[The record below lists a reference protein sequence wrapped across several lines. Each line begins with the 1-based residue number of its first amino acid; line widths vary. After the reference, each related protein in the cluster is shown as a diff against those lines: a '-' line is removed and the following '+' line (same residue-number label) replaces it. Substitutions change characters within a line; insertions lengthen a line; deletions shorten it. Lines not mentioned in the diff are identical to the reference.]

1 MPSFYEIQEEIS
13 AMLEVADSDLT
24 PEQREAMD
32 EYLDELGKLESD
44 KVDGFCRF
52 FRSAEARAAACREEA
67 ARLVAKAKGLESR
80 LLSAKNMLLD
90 SMQRRNLKKLSGEVY
105 TLSTRKVSRVD
116 ASQAYLPALEEQGF
130 AKVIP
135 AEIKPDLLA
144 IGKAI
149 REGQDI
155 PGCRLI
161 EGVSL
166 QVR

>member
-1 MPSFYEIQEEIS
+1 MPSFFEIQEEIA
-13 AMLEVADSDLT
+13 AMLDIPDADLSD
-24 PEQREAMD
+24 EQRAAMD
-32 EYLDELGKLESD
+32 GYLDELAQMECD
-44 KVDGFCRF
+44 KVDAFCRF
-52 FRSAEARAAACREEA
+52 FKAAEARAAACREEA

-90 SMQRRNLKKLSGEVY
+90 SMQRRSLKKLSGEVY

-144 IGKAI
+144 IGKAL

-155 PGCRLI
+155 PGCKLI
-161 EGVSL
+161 ESQSL